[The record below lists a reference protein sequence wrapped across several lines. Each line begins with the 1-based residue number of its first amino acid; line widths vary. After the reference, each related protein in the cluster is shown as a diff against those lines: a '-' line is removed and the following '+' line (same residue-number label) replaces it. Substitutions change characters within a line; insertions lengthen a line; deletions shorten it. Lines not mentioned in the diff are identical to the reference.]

1 MRKVLL
7 IGPFL
12 PSGGVTRYVRDLL
25 SWSGRYQFVLFN
37 VARPAKN
44 RIKPGTGY
52 ITILNAGLL
61 RALQGALI
69 TLSHMI
75 VFPWV
80 LIRSRADIVH
90 VCGVSYWP
98 FWESA
103 YYIWVSKLLGRH
115 VTLHYLGALDLY
127 YTSRGRIERPLVRM
141 VLRWPQKVILLSD
154 KVHNCASTFLPM
166 ERLSVIPSNVDVAR
180 FSWNDDK
187 RSRKD
192 GFVRVLFIGGLDPFR
207 KGIFDLLD
215 AAAIVVK
222 TNSNVR
228 FVMSGGDSFQKVEK
242 RWRELGLTDYIEFV
256 GWIPEEQK
264 ASMYQSGDILVLPSY
279 NEGLPYVVIEALAS
293 GLPIIASSV
302 GGIPEVV
309 IHGKNGYII
318 EPGDSQSLA
327 EYILS
332 LAGDPELRQTMS
344 ERSRRRA
351 AEHYS
356 TEVAFGRLESLF
368 DEIIAE

>member
-7 IGPFL
+7 IGPLL

-25 SWSGRYQFVLFN
+25 SWSGRYQFILFN

-52 ITILNAGLL
+52 AEVFNAGLI
-61 RALQGALI
+61 RALQGVLI
-69 TLSHMI
+69 TLGHMI
-75 VFPWV
+75 MFPWI
-80 LIRSRADIVH
+80 LIRSGARIVH

-98 FWESA
+98 FWENA
-103 YYIWVSKLLGRH
+103 YYILVSRLLGYR

-127 YTSRGRIERPLVRM
+127 YSSRGKNERTLVRM
-141 VLRWPQKVILLSD
+141 VLRWPQKIILLSE
-154 KVHNCASTFLPM
+154 KVRILAATFLGID
-166 ERLSVIPSNVDVAR
+166 RLSVIPSNVDVTQ
-180 FSWNDDK
+180 FDGNDDEP
-187 RSRKD
+187 SMKD
-192 GFVRVLFIGGLDPFR
+192 GIVRVLFVGGVDPFR
-207 KGIFDLLD
+207 KGVYDLLD

-222 TNSNVR
+222 KNPDVR
-228 FVMSGGDSFQKVEK
+228 FVMSGGDSFQEVEK
-242 RWRELGLTDYIEFV
+242 RWRELGLDGYVEFL
-256 GWIPEEQK
+256 GWVPEDEK
-264 ASMYQSGDILVLPSY
+264 AKVYQLADILVLPSH

-309 IHGKNGYII
+309 IHGENGYII
-318 EPGDSQSLA
+318 EPGDSHSLA

-332 LAGDPELRQTMS
+332 LAGDRELRRAMS
-344 ERSRRRA
+344 ERNRRRA

-356 TEVAFGRLESLF
+356 SDVAFGRLEGLF
-368 DEIIAE
+368 DELVTE